1 MFFMAQK
8 FKDLMLKLR
17 LQKFIQELSFMFF
30 TLVINSHQ
38 LMVQIVFILMA
49 LMVHFLKGFVLART
63 WFFLHQ

>member
-1 MFFMAQK
+1 MLFMAQK

-30 TLVINSHQ
+30 TFITDSQL
-38 LMVQIVFILMA
+38 LMVQLVFILIFV
-49 LMVHFLKGFVLART
+49 MVHSLKGMVLART